1 MKCPQCETEVPAGA
15 AFCAA
20 CGAQLNDAA
29 AAPKSP
35 KHRLSPAGR
44 SADPEDPEEV
54 LWEGRFSKLAMIGS
68 WIGAGLF
75 TLAVVVAGFVVAF
88 DGAMWTWAAVAIG
101 VVWVVLALKLL
112 YQQLS
117 VRYTLTSQRL
127 VHEHGLLWRSTDR
140 IEAIDI
146 DDVTFTQGPIARIV
160 GVGNVKVVSSDEST
174 PVFYLQGIDDVRHVA
189 TIIDEVRRKERRKR
203 GVHIES
209 V

>member
-1 MKCPQCETEVPAGA
+1 MKCPQCGTDVAAGA

-20 CGAQLNDAA
+20 CGAQLTTA
-29 AAPKSP
+29 AAPSP
-35 KHRLSPAGR
+35 TPIQRLSPAGR

-68 WIGAGLF
+68 WLGAGLF
-75 TLAVVVAGFVVAF
+75 TLAVVVVGVLFSF
-88 DGAMWTWAAVAIG
+88 DGAKWAWAAVAIG
-101 VVWVVLALKLL
+101 VVWVALALKLL

-117 VRYTLTSQRL
+117 VRYMLTSQRL
-127 VHEHGLLWRSTDR
+127 IHEHGLLWRNSDR

-146 DDVTFTQGPIARIV
+146 DDVTFTQGPIARMV
-160 GVGNVKVVSSDEST
+160 GVGNVKVVSSDQST
-174 PVFYLQGIDDVRHVA
+174 PVFYVQGIDGVRDVA
-189 TIIDEVRRKERRKR
+189 TMIDEVRRKERRKR